1 LLRGLGSLSTP
12 VKVEVPA
19 MRQAPERR
27 LSEDDARRLLT
38 FVVEAMEGRRT
49 PHQLRDVVDEHV
61 LRDLKVL
68 GGHMRLG
75 KVRLCRVDPD
85 AAEVAASLHRED
97 RVYAVAARI
106 EHLAGSWTCSVF
118 KILT

>member
-1 LLRGLGSLSTP
+1 
-12 VKVEVPA
+12 
-19 MRQAPERR
+19 
-27 LSEDDARRLLT
+27 
-38 FVVEAMEGRRT
+38 
-49 PHQLRDVVDEHV
+49 
-61 LRDLKVL
+61 
-68 GGHMRLG
+68 MRLG